1 MHSKLLKLI
10 GFDVGGGSLGLRE
23 RERERERESIEVK
36 EDEPIQKDVLI
47 QKDY

>member
-23 RERERERESIEVK
+23 RERERESTEVK
-36 EDEPIQKDVLI
+36 EEEPFQKDVLI

>member
-23 RERERERESIEVK
+23 RESIEVK

>member
-23 RERERERESIEVK
+23 RERESIEVK